1 MSPALTPL
9 KVLFLTT
16 PAKGG
21 ASLAAQSFVEEE
33 IRALRTF
40 GVQPFVLT
48 DEIAGE
54 TIVDGVRSPGCRA
67 AAQRRRQGRRG
78 WGSVTSRCCKGCC
91 APAALRARS
100 FTCSGSKTRPHA

>member
-33 IRALRTF
+33 IRAIQPF
-40 GVQPFVLT
+40 GVQPFGT
-48 DEIAGE
+48 D
-54 TIVDGVRSPGCRA
+54 R
-67 AAQRRRQGRRG
+67 
-78 WGSVTSRCCKGCC
+78 
-91 APAALRARS
+91 
-100 FTCSGSKTRPHA
+100 